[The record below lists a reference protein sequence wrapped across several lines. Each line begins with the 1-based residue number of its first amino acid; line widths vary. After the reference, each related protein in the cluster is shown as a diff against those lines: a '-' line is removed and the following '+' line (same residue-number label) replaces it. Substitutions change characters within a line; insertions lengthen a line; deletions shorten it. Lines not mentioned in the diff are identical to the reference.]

1 MRRPLAALL
10 VAVVIPMAASAQ
22 TLPIGAHVPQPP
34 VGANS
39 TANLLFTAMMSV
51 ARAAASNPQAA
62 SAAALNYSIALQ
74 RYGSGDLN
82 GAQSSAIRAMIEAN
96 TPQQTAIPTIVPLV
110 PGEHPRVFAYPASSF
125 AQIDADAFVAQARG
139 AVAACTTAHHP
150 QAKRAATLLDAA
162 QHDDE
167 MGQLFNAK
175 VDAKSAIDLCAGP
188 H

>member
-1 MRRPLAALL
+1 
-10 VAVVIPMAASAQ
+10 
-22 TLPIGAHVPQPP
+22 
-34 VGANS
+34 VGTSS
-39 TANLLFTAMMSV
+39 TANLLFTTMMSI

-62 SAAALNYSIALQ
+62 SAAALNYSVALQ

-96 TPQQTAIPTIVPLV
+96 TPQQTTIPTIVPFV
-110 PGEHPRVFAYPASSF
+110 PGEHSRVFAYPASSL
-125 AQIDADAFVAQARG
+125 AQIDTDAFVAQARG
-139 AVAACTTAHHP
+139 AVAACATAHRP
-150 QAKRAATLLDAA
+150 DAKRASALLDAA
-162 QHDDE
+162 QRDDA